1 MPDPAHSPKYVAP
14 RSTPM
19 GLKLAAVP
27 IVIVVVA
34 LGVWFAGGV
43 LSNDMNVAMALT
55 AVWFGVAG
63 LAALLIVRARRDL
76 LVPVLGTFILV
87 AGAIGVY
94 LGYNSLVD
102 KEVNEQVAVGAP
114 ASQAQAPSGGQSGG
128 AEAPPTQ
135 NVQLSSGQFESG
147 AHTTTGTA
155 AVVELADG
163 SRVLTLTDFETDP
176 GPDLRVYLATDR
188 DASDNVDLDG
198 LKGNVGNQQYE
209 IPEDVDLAK
218 FSTVVIWCRAF
229 SVEFGSAELQG
240 S

>member
-1 MPDPAHSPKYVAP
+1 MDPVARRPSPL
-14 RSTPM
+14 

-27 IVIVVVA
+27 IVVAVVA
-34 LGVWFAGGV
+34 LGVWVAGGV
-43 LSNDMNVAMALT
+43 ISDNMNVAMALT
-55 AVWFGVAG
+55 AVWFGVTG
-63 LAALLIVRARRDL
+63 LGALFIVRARRDL
-76 LVPVLGTFILV
+76 LVPVLGTFIVV
-87 AGAIGVY
+87 AGAIGIY

-114 ASQAQAPSGGQSGG
+114 ASQAQAGGQAGGGG
-128 AEAPPTQ
+128 AEPAPTQ
-135 NVQLSSGQFESG
+135 NVQLSSGEFESG

-155 AVVELADG
+155 AVVELAEG
-163 SRVLTLTDFETDP
+163 GRVLTLTDFETDP

-188 DASDNVDLDG
+188 DASDSVDLDG

-209 IPEDVDLAK
+209 IGEDVDLAK
-218 FSTVVIWCRAF
+218 YSTVVIWCRAF